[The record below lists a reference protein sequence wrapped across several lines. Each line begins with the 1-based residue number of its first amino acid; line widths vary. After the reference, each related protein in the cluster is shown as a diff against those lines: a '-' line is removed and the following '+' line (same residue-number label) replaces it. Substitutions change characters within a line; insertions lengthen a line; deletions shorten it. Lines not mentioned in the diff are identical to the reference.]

1 MSDDSNNDE
10 QYRDPFWLKKKRVL
24 YPSAFAPLQATTT
37 AATTTTTTTT
47 NLLLFVLL
55 LIFLTMLILI
65 VILCKIGQLQKT
77 MDLFTT
83 AALIQHQQQY

>member
-24 YPSAFAPLQATTT
+24 YPSAFAPLQATMTT
-37 AATTTTTTTT
+37 ATPMATTTTT

-65 VILCKIGQLQKT
+65 VILCKIGQVQKT

-83 AALIQHQQQY
+83 AALIQHQQQ